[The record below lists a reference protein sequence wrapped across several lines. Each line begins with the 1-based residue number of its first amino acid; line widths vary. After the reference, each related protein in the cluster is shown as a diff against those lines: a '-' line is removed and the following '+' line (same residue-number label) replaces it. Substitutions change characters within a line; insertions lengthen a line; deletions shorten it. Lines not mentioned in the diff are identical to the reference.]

1 MGGDMRGELRA
12 GRWETAGDRGAR
24 SVQERAPL
32 QIGSTGH
39 ERTENRSSMP
49 VTLDVSR
56 LSGWLNALAFCR
68 ATRGVICGLRR
79 REGVGRCAGG
89 NTVQERTQLDNWQH
103 LKHVAHARDAGR
115 VKA

>member
-39 ERTENRSSMP
+39 ARTENISSMP

-56 LSGWLNALAFCR
+56 LSGWLNALASCR
-68 ATRGVICGLRR
+68 ATRGVIC
-79 REGVGRCAGG
+79 EGVGRCAGAT
-89 NTVQERTQLDNWQH
+89 TVQERTQLDNWQH